1 MRQFIWHARIL
12 VETSFV
18 KAMNRKA
25 RSSGYGAYCFLRSKL
40 GLNKETPSTAADLA
54 LMVQAAYRYP
64 QIRQF
69 STSTEHDIIS
79 ASGRQLH
86 YKNSNALVREGA
98 WDIELSKTGYIKE
111 AGRCLRVMVA
121 MCRTNRW

>member
-1 MRQFIWHARIL
+1 
-12 VETSFV
+12 
-18 KAMNRKA
+18 
-25 RSSGYGAYCFLRSKL
+25 
-40 GLNKETPSTAADLA
+40 
-54 LMVQAAYRYP
+54 MVQAAYRYP

-98 WDIELSKTGYIKE
+98 WDIELSKRVTSRSRSLSGD
-111 AGRCLRVMVA
+111 GSRCAEQTHGDGVSG
-121 MCRTNRW
+121 CRRDVRPYQ